1 MLDRIRAY
9 PMVILL
15 LPLVVA
21 ILFCEHIGVLYPD
34 EDAVYDSLCI
44 HTFVVQSEGK
54 STSLCERYEAQTYGG
69 KVLLYVLRDSLKS
82 ELHIGDT
89 IIAKTRIRHADSIG
103 SFDYRTYLLRQ
114 GIISTAFVSRYDL
127 RPTSSYSIPLQKRL
141 YQRLNA
147 ADLEGDE
154 LATVGALTLGYK
166 EDLDPEIK
174 RRFQASGAAH
184 VLAVSGLHTG
194 IIYALIIGLLTLGGR
209 IRPRY
214 ENQIGRCAVSLVV
227 IAAMWGYAWLTGL
240 TPSVVRAVV
249 MVTLVEV
256 GHMCYRQSF
265 SLNTIAAAAVFILL
279 VRPLDLFSV
288 GFQLSFAATA
298 AIVLF
303 AKKGEKIMAHKQLN
317 RFTRWVIATIII
329 SIAAQLGT
337 LPLTMYYFGYVSTYF
352 LLTNLV
358 VLPIASLLVPCG
370 LVSIVLGGSIIGVWW
385 TKITFGLSWMMNHSV
400 GWIEALPGSTWPA
413 TVSVFMVVV
422 YYLLLIALSAIM
434 RDR

>member
-21 ILFCEHIGVLYPD
+21 ILFCERVGVLYPN

-44 HTFVVQSEGK
+44 HTFVVQSESK

-69 KVLLYVLRDSLKS
+69 KVLVYVLRDSLKS
-82 ELHIGDT
+82 TLHIRDT

-114 GIISTAFVSRYDL
+114 GIIGTAFVSRYDL
-127 RPTSSYSIPLQKRL
+127 RPASSFSIPLQKRL

-147 ADLEGDE
+147 AGLEGDE

-194 IIYALIIGLLTLGGR
+194 IIYALIISLLTLGGR

-370 LVSIVLGGSIIGVWW
+370 LVSIVLGGSVIGVWW
-385 TKITFGLSWMMNHSV
+385 TKITFGLSWLMNHSV

-422 YYLLLIALSAIM
+422 YYLLLTALSAIM